1 MSTEPFHP
9 PSHFLAEQ
17 RQLAASGLASWAAL
31 SALGDGD
38 LRRLAASGRASE
50 PRLRRLRQQARLMA
64 EAGLSAADAALLLHA
79 GVPSREAL
87 AEADPGVLLR
97 QLQRLHRQLLGRAA
111 PAIEQARVVTWIQR
125 ARRGP
130 GRSGN

>member
-1 MSTEPFHP
+1 VTAEPFRP
-9 PSHFLAEQ
+9 PSHFQAEQ
-17 RQLAASGLASWAAL
+17 RQLAASGLDSWPAL
-31 SALGDGD
+31 SALSDGD

-50 PRLRRLRQQARLMA
+50 ARLRRLRQQARLMLD
-64 EAGLSAADAALLLHA
+64 AGLGASDAALLLHA

-111 PAIEQARVVTWIQR
+111 PAIEQAAVACWIQR